1 MKIAELLG
9 KASEQLAPVSDSPR
23 LDAEVLL
30 CHVLQ
35 KNRSH
40 LLAWPDKVLDK
51 DQLTAFEKL
60 LAKRIAGTPIAHLTG
75 SREFWSLP
83 FKVTADTLIPRPET
97 ELLVEHVLSTYPADT
112 VISLLDLGTG
122 TGAIALAIAS
132 ERPNW
137 RIIATDISSA
147 ALDVA
152 RENARQL
159 GINNVEFRQGN
170 WLDCVQDECFD
181 IIVSNPPYIP
191 REDQHLRQGDVRFEP
206 QSALASGEDGLDD
219 IRIIVR
225 DSLDHLTPGGRLLI
239 EHGYDQQQKM
249 LEIFTFFG
257 LQNII
262 QQQDMA
268 NNPRTTSGIKI
279 I

>member
-40 LLAWPDKVLDK
+40 LLAWPDKVLEK

-97 ELLVEHVLSTYPADT
+97 ELLVEQVLSTYPADT
-112 VISLLDLGTG
+112 AISLLDLGTG

>member
-1 MKIAELLG
+1 MNIAELLG
-9 KASEQLAPVSDSPR
+9 KASEQLTPISDSPR

-40 LLAWPDKVLDK
+40 LLAWPDKLLDN
-51 DQLTAFEKL
+51 DQFDAFEKL
-60 LAKRIAGTPIAHLTG
+60 LARRIAGTPIAHLTG

-83 FKVTADTLIPRPET
+83 LKVTADTLIPRPET
-97 ELLVEHVLSTYPADT
+97 ELLVEQVLNDYPADT
-112 VISLLDLGTG
+112 AISLLDLGTG

-152 RENARQL
+152 GENARQL

-170 WLDCVQDECFD
+170 WLDCVTDEQFD

-191 REDQHLRQGDVRFEP
+191 RQDKHLQQGDVRFEP
-206 QSALASGEDGLDD
+206 LSALASGEDGLDD

-225 DSLDHLTPGGRLLI
+225 DSLDYLIPGGRLLI
-239 EHGYDQQQKM
+239 EHGYDQQQKIH
-249 LEIFTFFG
+249 EIFTFFG
-257 LQNII
+257 LQKII
-262 QQQDMA
+262 QKQDMA
-268 NNPRTTSGIKI
+268 NNPRTTSGIKSK
-279 I
+279 

>member
-1 MKIAELLG
+1 VKIAELLG
-9 KASEQLAPVSDSPR
+9 KASEQLAPISDSPR

-40 LLAWPDKVLDK
+40 LLAWPDKVVEK

-83 FKVTADTLIPRPET
+83 LKVTADTLIPRPET
-97 ELLVEHVLSTYPADT
+97 ELLVEQVLSTYPADT
-112 VISLLDLGTG
+112 AISLLDLGTG

-191 REDQHLRQGDVRFEP
+191 REDKHLQQGDVRFEP
-206 QSALASGEDGLDD
+206 LSALASGEDGLDD

-225 DSLDHLTPGGRLLI
+225 DSLDHLTPGGHLLI

-257 LQNII
+257 LQEIH

-268 NNPRTTSGIKI
+268 NNPRTTSGIKPI
-279 I
+279 